1 MASNAKWKIM
11 NLEDL
16 DIIEAAK
23 FEKLISEFRRR
34 SGKRDDQMIFAKFEV
49 TQVLP
54 NALADIIEGYTN
66 AFDSIATTTL
76 HILSSDADDTV
87 GGAGCEGVH
96 LVYIKG
102 NVIYDTLYPLAGTAH
117 SHINN
122 GTWDRLIGMYVDLTT
137 TVVPQG
143 NIILD
148 VHLTG
153 TVYCTIVAGDTYSI
167 TSKMWVPSGWK
178 MAVVDL
184 VPLITIVG
192 AASPLLTDGSNVGIN
207 VNGTVQSRSVLPEN
221 IGRPF
226 ADPMPLNLPLAGEAY
241 ICLQHSQLDT
251 DATAVTQT
259 LNMTCMLW
267 Q

>member
-1 MASNAKWKIM
+1 MASSCKWSVSGTK
-11 NLEDL
+11 NWVQ
-16 DIIEAAK
+16 
-23 FEKLISEFRRR
+23 EFRHEELLRKLR
-34 SGKRDDQMIFAKFEV
+34 QSGKKDSEIILAQFEV
-49 TQVLP
+49 TQALP

-66 AFDSIATTTL
+66 AFDSIDTTTL

-102 NVIYDTLYPLAGTAH
+102 NVITDTLYPLAGTAH

-143 NIILD
+143 NIVLD

-153 TVYCTIVAGDTYSI
+153 TVYCTIAVGDTFSI
-167 TSKMWVPSGWK
+167 TSKMWVPSGYT
-178 MAVVDL
+178 MAVIEVI
-184 VPLITIVG
+184 PLFTIVES
-192 AASPLLTDGSNVGIN
+192 ATPLLTDGSNVGIN

-226 ADPMPLNLPLAGEAY
+226 VQPMPFSTPLAGEAY

-259 LNMTCMLW
+259 LIVTYCLVKT
-267 Q
+267 